1 LFFVLPWPS
10 SPFRAKAQSAK
21 NKEQRT
27 KYFILVNENGNRP
40 SPESLLAKVNQGEQA
55 KLRVYIGAAPGVG
68 KTYQMLEDAHL
79 LKRQGADIVVA
90 VVETHGRE
98 DTRVMVGNLEC
109 VPMRQIEY
117 RGVTLEE
124 MDVDAIIA
132 RRPALAIVDE
142 LAHTNVPG
150 SKNRKRYQDVL
161 DLLSAGIS
169 VITAVNIQHLESL
182 NDVVNRTTGV
192 RVRETVPD
200 HFLRR
205 ADEVVN
211 VDVSVD
217 TLRTRLRQGKIYD
230 LVKIEQALNNFFR
243 KGNLSAL
250 RELALRQVAT
260 DQATKAH
267 DYREREGLE
276 QAVIPEKV
284 MVAMA
289 SRGSAKKLLR
299 VGSRIAGRLASDW
312 YAVYVETPNEEMGRI
327 KPEDYVALQENI
339 RFAEELGAKIV
350 KLKSRRVADALI
362 NFARREGITHV
373 VFGQTSRSRWDILLH
388 GSIINRFLH
397 EVRDATVQVVPLTNM
412 KELVVEE

>member
-1 LFFVLPWPS
+1 
-10 SPFRAKAQSAK
+10 
-21 NKEQRT
+21 
-27 KYFILVNENGNRP
+27 
-40 SPESLLAKVNQGEQA
+40 
-55 KLRVYIGAAPGVG
+55 
-68 KTYQMLEDAHL
+68 
-79 LKRQGADIVVA
+79 
-90 VVETHGRE
+90 
-98 DTRVMVGNLEC
+98 
-109 VPMRQIEY
+109 MRRIEY
-117 RGVTLEE
+117 RNVVLEE
-124 MDVDAIIA
+124 MDVAAVIA
-132 RRPALAIVDE
+132 RHPAVAVVDE

-150 SKNRKRYQDVL
+150 SGNHKRYEDVREIL
-161 DLLSAGIS
+161 DAGIS

-192 RVRETVPD
+192 RVRETIPD

-230 LVKIEQALNNFFR
+230 VVKIEQALNNFFR
-243 KGNLSAL
+243 KGNLSTL

-260 DQATKAH
+260 DQATKAQ

-284 MVAMA
+284 MVCMA

-312 YAVYVETPNEEMGRI
+312 YVVYVETPGEEPGRI
-327 KPEDYVALQENI
+327 KPVDYAALQENI
-339 RFAEELGAKIV
+339 GFAEVLGAKVV
-350 KLKSRRVADALI
+350 KLKARRVADALVE
-362 NFARREGITHV
+362 FARREGITHV
-373 VFGQTSRSRWDILLH
+373 VFGQTSRSRLDILLH

-397 EVRDATVQVVPLTNM
+397 EVRDATVQVVPLEDRRRVM
-412 KELVVEE
+412 SGE